1 VTIPEP
7 EYLDRLERMLA
18 ARGVTSGTMDLD
30 EIQRILA
37 EVAPLELLPGRRYRI
52 RTYGGAPEPH
62 HIHLR
67 DEIGQEFALDY
78 PDVPPEKA
86 GWIEFD
92 ATFER
97 RGVESDGPY
106 RNLLIF
112 RVGARFAALADMD
125 VQHLEDVS

>member
-1 VTIPEP
+1 MIPEA
-7 EYLDRLERMLA
+7 EYLDRLDRMLA

-37 EVAPLELLPGRRYRI
+37 EVAPLELLPGRRYQI

-67 DEIGQEFALDY
+67 DETGQEFALDY
-78 PDVPPEKA
+78 PDVPVGKA
-86 GWIEFD
+86 AWTEFE

-97 RGVESDGPY
+97 RGTEADGPY

-112 RVGARFAALADMD
+112 RVGAQFAALADMD
-125 VQHLEDVS
+125 VQRLEEVS